1 MKLPPDPYAGRSNEE
16 KVDGGMFST
25 EEPAA

>member
-16 KVDGGMFST
+16 KVDGGTCST
-25 EEPAA
+25 EAFAA